1 MAFKKKKTT
10 EEEMEGLQGDAEP
23 QEPVVKKDPSEIT
36 LEDLPGM
43 GKKGAQK
50 LKEAGYTELISVAA
64 ASAGEISAACG
75 ISDGTAEKIIQ
86 SARSMLDMGFKT
98 AADLQERRKEVGRI
112 TTGSKNLDALI
123 GGGVETQAITEAYG
137 MFGSGKSQIGFSLAV
152 NVQLPKGEGG
162 LNGRCIF
169 IDTESTF
176 RPERIIQLAAARGL
190 DPKKVLK
197 NIFIAKAYNS
207 DHQIVL
213 AEKAKELV
221 KEQNVKLIIVD
232 SLMSHFR
239 SDYSGRGELAPRQQK
254 LNRHM
259 HALQKL
265 ADTYNVAIYLTN
277 QVMARP
283 DVMFG
288 DPTTHIGGH
297 IVGHACLTGDTLIQ
311 LADGSI
317 KQIKDAQPEEF
328 ISADFKTMKLEKRTS
343 DAKFVN
349 RDIKEIYEID
359 TGSRIKASPL
369 HRFFR
374 LNNLEIEE
382 VQAQELKEGDNILQ
396 AGKINSN
403 GTLQQLPEIEIDE
416 FVTISPE
423 GVELI
428 KNTLKENRVRFKDAC
443 GGIGI
448 NYRQF
453 RRVLNQKYAT
463 NISTIHKLIDSGM
476 PEDLLEFTEPYE
488 SYKHRRISMPK
499 IMNDNFAEVLGY
511 FLGDGNLEKSSLRFT
526 DARKNVL
533 EHYSDL
539 LENLFGIRGKI
550 KPVKDKNCFRLSI
563 NSTHARHLFKKVKEN
578 YVELISRSP
587 NATVASFIRGFAD
600 AEGYVSKERPR
611 ITLAQKD
618 GTIIKLIQMLLLRF
632 GIKSSIWN
640 YPRIY
645 HLIVD
650 GRDIVKFREEI
661 GVTAKDK
668 ALLLEKWSEHCENT
682 HTREL
687 YPIDRK
693 IIWNML
699 KESGLEPSKFMKSRP
714 ISYKSIH
721 KNELRKVAEALMNTK
736 HKDKAQFML
745 NLISG
750 DISAAKIKK
759 ITKLP
764 NSEPLYDISIPENH
778 NYIANGFIVHNSTY
792 RLYLR
797 RSKANTR
804 IARLIDSP
812 NLPEGE
818 AVFTL
823 TEKGVSD

>member
-1 MAFKKKKTT
+1 MIIMAFKKKKTT

-23 QEPVVKKDPSEIT
+23 QEPVVKKDPSEMT
-36 LEDLPGM
+36 LEDLPGI
-43 GKKGAQK
+43 GPKGAQK

-283 DVMFG
+283 DMMFG
-288 DPTTHIGGH
+288 DPTTHVGGN
-297 IVGHACLTGDTLIQ
+297 IVGH
-311 LADGSI
+311 
-317 KQIKDAQPEEF
+317 
-328 ISADFKTMKLEKRTS
+328 M
-343 DAKFVN
+343 
-349 RDIKEIYEID
+349 
-359 TGSRIKASPL
+359 
-369 HRFFR
+369 
-374 LNNLEIEE
+374 
-382 VQAQELKEGDNILQ
+382 
-396 AGKINSN
+396 
-403 GTLQQLPEIEIDE
+403 
-416 FVTISPE
+416 
-423 GVELI
+423 
-428 KNTLKENRVRFKDAC
+428 
-443 GGIGI
+443 
-448 NYRQF
+448 
-453 RRVLNQKYAT
+453 
-463 NISTIHKLIDSGM
+463 ST
-476 PEDLLEFTEPYE
+476 F
-488 SYKHRRISMPK
+488 
-499 IMNDNFAEVLGY
+499 
-511 FLGDGNLEKSSLRFT
+511 
-526 DARKNVL
+526 
-533 EHYSDL
+533 
-539 LENLFGIRGKI
+539 
-550 KPVKDKNCFRLSI
+550 
-563 NSTHARHLFKKVKEN
+563 
-578 YVELISRSP
+578 
-587 NATVASFIRGFAD
+587 
-600 AEGYVSKERPR
+600 
-611 ITLAQKD
+611 
-618 GTIIKLIQMLLLRF
+618 
-632 GIKSSIWN
+632 
-640 YPRIY
+640 
-645 HLIVD
+645 
-650 GRDIVKFREEI
+650 
-661 GVTAKDK
+661 
-668 ALLLEKWSEHCENT
+668 
-682 HTREL
+682 
-687 YPIDRK
+687 
-693 IIWNML
+693 
-699 KESGLEPSKFMKSRP
+699 
-714 ISYKSIH
+714 
-721 KNELRKVAEALMNTK
+721 
-736 HKDKAQFML
+736 
-745 NLISG
+745 
-750 DISAAKIKK
+750 
-759 ITKLP
+759 
-764 NSEPLYDISIPENH
+764 
-778 NYIANGFIVHNSTY
+778 

-797 RSKANTR
+797 KSKANTR

-812 NLPEGE
+812 NMPEGE

-823 TEKGVSD
+823 TESGISD